1 NDGAGASAIALV
13 AERALA
19 RPIGTALAAQPAALA
34 AVAAVA
40 VLPVVADM
48 LDRHHVFVFSRIEHD
63 DALRRAAGDAD
74 VLDRA
79 ADQLALVGDQHD
91 LVAVLHRERRHQLA
105 VAVVDGHRDDAF
117 AAAAGGAVFVGRGA
131 LAVAVDGDG
140 E

>member
-1 NDGAGASAIALV
+1 MVRDARRGAL
-13 AERALA
+13 L
-19 RPIGTALAAQPAALA
+19 TMTAALA
-34 AVAAVA
+34 AVAVLA

-48 LDRHHVFVFSRIEHD
+48 LDRHHVLVLGGIEHD

-91 LVAVLHRERRHQLA
+91 LVAVLH
-105 VAVVDGHRDDAF
+105 
-117 AAAAGGAVFVGRGA
+117 
-131 LAVAVDGDG
+131 G